1 MDLDSLQ
8 LTNKSYVSADMKEFH
23 NDIVFSFSLQSH
35 PGYAFCMI
43 EHQSTPD
50 RMLPL
55 RFLQYQV
62 NLIEDYL
69 KDKPADTKWPII
81 IPICL
86 YHNPDGKCYPYET
99 KIHNWFIDPI
109 LAKKIGIFTT
119 IHLKDY
125 NRIPDTELDKH
136 KSIRLMEKL
145 LKYSRHENAFNI
157 LVKELEEEDIITI
170 LQANE
175 YWKQCYSYILHVVA
189 KKDKSGESTK
199 QLITLFKEK
208 LNLTESETETMETI
222 AEALQREGIEKGIE
236 RGIERGR
243 KQGMFD
249 VAKNMLADRFDIAV
263 ITKMTGL
270 PIEQISALQPVYT

>member
-1 MDLDSLQ
+1 
-8 LTNKSYVSADMKEFH
+8 
-23 NDIVFSFSLQSH
+23 
-35 PGYAFCMI
+35 
-43 EHQSTPD
+43 
-50 RMLPL
+50 
-55 RFLQYQV
+55 
-62 NLIEDYL
+62 
-69 KDKPADTKWPII
+69 
-81 IPICL
+81 
-86 YHNPDGKCYPYET
+86 
-99 KIHNWFIDPI
+99 
-109 LAKKIGIFTT
+109 
-119 IHLKDY
+119 
-125 NRIPDTELDKH
+125 
-136 KSIRLMEKL
+136 MEKL

-249 VAKNMLADRFDIAV
+249 VAKNMLQRHVDMNFIRD
-263 ITKMTGL
+263 MTGL
-270 PIEQISALQPVYT
+270 SVEQIGSLQPAFA

>member
-236 RGIERGR
+236 RGR

-249 VAKNMLADRFDIAV
+249 VAKNMLQRHVDMNFIRD
-263 ITKMTGL
+263 MTGL
-270 PIEQISALQPVYT
+270 SVEQIGSLQPAFA

>member
-1 MDLDSLQ
+1 
-8 LTNKSYVSADMKEFH
+8 
-23 NDIVFSFSLQSH
+23 
-35 PGYAFCMI
+35 
-43 EHQSTPD
+43 
-50 RMLPL
+50 MLPL

-86 YHNPDGKCYPYET
+86 YHNPDDKCYPYET
-99 KIHNWFIDPI
+99 KIHNCFIDQI
-109 LAKKIGIFTT
+109 LAEKIGIFTT

-125 NRIPDTELDKH
+125 NQIPDTELDKH
-136 KSIRLMEKL
+136 KNIRLMEKL